1 MIKIKLFEAFTFDNK
16 VLLCNTILYRFLI
29 EKFIKGYQLTFK
41 LQDNRLKVWDR
52 QRDRQRKY
60 LYFVYNPVSDVVQVF
75 CFIELTRYLKYYGAH
90 GEDGIRFMIEKASI
104 YVFKKIYLNEKN
116 KTI

>member
-41 LQDNRLKVWDR
+41 LQ
-52 QRDRQRKY
+52 
-60 LYFVYNPVSDVVQVF
+60 
-75 CFIELTRYLKYYGAH
+75 
-90 GEDGIRFMIEKASI
+90 EDGIIFLINKTHQIRSMIVKASI
-104 YVFKKIYLNEKN
+104 YVLKKIYLNEKN